1 MNNND
6 ESKAKDYV
14 RSILAQYC
22 AFLRTTGLNPTFYDV
37 EVDTL
42 RVVIKRYLDDVER
55 IHRHH
60 AIDKI
65 DCYKIA
71 GYLTYWFCRLKPIR
85 VVDKRAAYKQ
95 DIKDDAV
102 KKISTKSFY
111 INELF
116 AMFLGLG
123 RINAHY
129 KTIRNVFNR
138 EFINTFTYS
147 LKYRFITGDM
157 LALMYG
163 VIDRTAQGE
172 A

>member
-1 MNNND
+1 M
-6 ESKAKDYV
+6 
-14 RSILAQYC
+14 
-22 AFLRTTGLNPTFYDV
+22 

-42 RVVIKRYLDDVER
+42 RVVVKRYLDDVDR

-71 GYLTYWFCRLKPIR
+71 GYLTYWLCRLKPLR
-85 VVDKRAAYKQ
+85 VVDKRAACKQ
-95 DIKDDAV
+95 NIKDDNA
-102 KKISTKSFY
+102 KKIAAKSFY

-123 RINAHY
+123 RINAHN
-129 KTIRNVFNR
+129 KTIRNVFDR
-138 EFINTFTYS
+138 GFINTFTYS

-157 LALMYG
+157 LSLMYG
-163 VIDRTAQGE
+163 VIDRTACGE